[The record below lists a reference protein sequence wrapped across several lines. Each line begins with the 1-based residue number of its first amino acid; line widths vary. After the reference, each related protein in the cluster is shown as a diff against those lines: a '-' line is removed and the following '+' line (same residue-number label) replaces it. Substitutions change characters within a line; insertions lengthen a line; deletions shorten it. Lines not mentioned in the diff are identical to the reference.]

1 MYFRRLGPVLLPLL
15 LAVSCGR
22 EADRG
27 IRTIAILPFENL
39 AGTQDLAWMS
49 RGFSEAVRLQLAGT
63 SRFQPLAIAALRDAP
78 SSGATRILH
87 GYLSAVSGRLRVQAD
102 VEDTATH
109 RMVETVGVTGP
120 LAEGMLPLA
129 RAVAHKIDA
138 GARELPTRNAVAFR
152 AYIAALDAPDPGAA
166 GHEFERAA
174 ALDPGFGA
182 AYVAWA
188 QALVSRGDR
197 TGAIQAI
204 AAARNQAAR
213 FPELERSRLGLIA
226 ASLSGDRVAE
236 REALV
241 GLTRTDPGDPGVYRM
256 LGEID
261 TAGHSYAAAGKWYE
275 QALQRNPDDIAV
287 LNQLGYVRAWADD
300 ADGAVQ
306 ALLRYRD
313 LRPGEA
319 NPLDSLG
326 DVHYSL
332 GRFAEAAS
340 FYEQANAKDPT
351 FLDGGELYKAAWA
364 RLMQGD
370 LKRANDCFAGFL
382 KARPN
387 AGSSV
392 VYRQAQWEYLTGR
405 RAQAVSRL
413 SQFAQAAPPPAAAV
427 AWLQLAVWSL
437 ETGDRTRAGQYAGK
451 ASGSSPLAVLCG
463 LLSGPAAAVPEWNA
477 RVERLFPQPAP
488 AGVRRLALAYALLL
502 SKDFNAAVQP
512 LEQLYAASDPSSPE
526 WPAIP
531 LAWALVETGRFER
544 VPELLRLNPL
554 PDPKREDMFC
564 SLSFPRIFDLR
575 AALAE
580 KQGRHEEAARYRAL
594 FLKYQGKS
602 AVP

>member
-1 MYFRRLGPVLLPLL
+1 MYCRRLGPALLPLL
-15 LAVSCGR
+15 LAVSCSR
-22 EADRG
+22 QEDHG

-39 AGTQDLAWMS
+39 AGTPDLAWMS

-63 SRFQPLAIAALRDAP
+63 SRFQPLSTAALRDAP

-102 VEDTATH
+102 VENTATH
-109 RMVETVGVTGP
+109 RMVETVAVTGP

-138 GARELPTRNAVAFR
+138 SARELPTRNAEAFR
-152 AYIAALDAPDPGAA
+152 AYIAALDAQDPRAA
-166 GHEFERAA
+166 GQEFERAV

-188 QALVSRGDR
+188 QALASRGDR
-197 TGAIQAI
+197 AGATRVIT
-204 AAARNQAAR
+204 AARNQAAR
-213 FPELERSRLGLIA
+213 FPELERNRLGLLA
-226 ASLSGDRVAE
+226 AALSGDRAAE
-236 REALV
+236 RQALV
-241 GLTRTDPGDPGVYRM
+241 GLTLTDPGDAGVYRM

-261 TAGHSYAAAGKWYE
+261 TAAHSYAAAGKWYE
-275 QALQRNPDDIAV
+275 QALQRNPDDIAL
-287 LNQLGYVRAWADD
+287 LNQLGYVRAWAGD

-306 ALLRYRD
+306 ALSRYRE

-326 DVHYSL
+326 DAHYFL

-340 FYEQANAKDPT
+340 FYEQASARDPS
-351 FLDGGELYKAAWA
+351 FLEGGELYKAAWA

-370 LKRANDCFAGFL
+370 LKRADDCFAGFL
-382 KARPN
+382 KARRN

-405 RAQAVSRL
+405 RAQAVSQL
-413 SQFAQAAPPPAAAV
+413 SQFAQAAPPPAASA

-437 ETGDRTRAGQYAGK
+437 ETGDRARAGQYAGK
-451 ASGSSPLAVLCG
+451 ASGSSPVAVLCG
-463 LLSGPAAAVPEWNA
+463 LLSGPAAAAPQWNA

-502 SKDFNAAVQP
+502 SKDFNAALEP
-512 LEQLYAASDPSSPE
+512 LEQLYAASVPSSPD
-526 WPAIP
+526 WPAAP
-531 LAWALVETGRFER
+531 LAWALVETGRFEH
-544 VPELLRLNPL
+544 VPELLRLNPP
-554 PDPKREDMFC
+554 PDPKREDLFL
-564 SLSFPRIFDLR
+564 SLSFPRVFYLR

-580 KQGRHEEAARYRAL
+580 KKGRHEEAARYRAL
-594 FLKYQGKS
+594 FLKYQGL
-602 AVP
+602 